1 MEKQDIVAKYPK
13 DISDYY
19 RINSK
24 FPDNFRIDE
33 GFVCALSGERYFIH
47 TRAVLPLK
55 ALESGV
61 GFGLWVE
68 VSRDDFM
75 RYVNIGDND
84 ELYKDFK
91 CDGVLANEWPG
102 FEKMKGSRVVVKTIL
117 ASDKVYI
124 SEVLDIKDPL
134 FQDAILTQVDNQQKI
149 EEIFNLVKAYVN
161 DPLMNQR
168 PDF

>member
-1 MEKQDIVAKYPK
+1 MEKQDVVARYPK

-19 RINSK
+19 RINGK
-24 FPDNFRIDE
+24 FPDNFKIEE
-33 GFVCALSGERYFIH
+33 GFVCALNGERYFIH

-55 ALESGV
+55 ALENGV

-68 VSRDDFM
+68 VGRDDFM
-75 RYVNIGDND
+75 RYINIGDND
-84 ELYKDFK
+84 ELYKNFE

-102 FEKMKGSRVVVKTIL
+102 FENMKGTRVVVKTIL

-134 FQDAILTQVDNQQKI
+134 FQIAILTPTDNQQKI
-149 EEIFNLVKAYVN
+149 EEIFDLVKAYIG
-161 DPLMNQR
+161 DTSMNQA
-168 PDF
+168 PNF